1 MTQDPS
7 EYFRSL
13 RDRYVSRA
21 RAAVLALLQTKKQLA
36 YDEAWS
42 SAMTF
47 PLTWESDLKDWIR
60 EWEQGEQLEIMGM
73 KEKQHVPQLGE
84 NIRLV
89 WKGPSASSSKG

>member
-13 RDRYVSRA
+13 RERYTLRA
-21 RAAVLALLQTKKQLA
+21 QAAVLDLLQAKKQRA

-47 PLTWESDLKDWIR
+47 PLTWESDLKIWIR
-60 EWEQGEQLEIMGM
+60 GWEQDGQLEVMGM
-73 KEKQHVPQLGE
+73 KEGKRVPQLGE
-84 NIRLV
+84 NIRLA
-89 WKGPSASSSKG
+89 WKGPRTSSSRG

>member
-1 MTQDPS
+1 M
-7 EYFRSL
+7 
-13 RDRYVSRA
+13 SRA

-60 EWEQGEQLEIMGM
+60 DWELVEQLEIIGM
-73 KEKQHVPQLGE
+73 KEKQRVPQLGQ
-84 NIRLV
+84 NIRLA
-89 WKGPSASSSKG
+89 WKGSRTSSSKE